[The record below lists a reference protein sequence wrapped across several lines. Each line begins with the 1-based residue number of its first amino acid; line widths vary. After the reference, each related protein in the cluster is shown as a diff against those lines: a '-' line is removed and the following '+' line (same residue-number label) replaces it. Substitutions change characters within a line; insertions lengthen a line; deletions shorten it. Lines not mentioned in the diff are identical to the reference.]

1 MSLRTLLRSSGDAA
15 AMTAARDKR
24 LCSELADAL
33 VFLVT
38 GVKPLMTDKPD
49 ADPVHERVDQVIQDM
64 TAGRVIPRKVD
75 ELSTAVERAKRD
87 QAVHRVTQK
96 A

>member
-1 MSLRTLLRSSGDAA
+1 
-15 AMTAARDKR
+15 MTANETDAVRDRR
-24 LCSELADAL
+24 LCSDLAEAI

-38 GVKPLMTDKPD
+38 VKPLMTDKPD
-49 ADPVHERVDQVIQDM
+49 ADPVHDRVDQVIQDM

-75 ELSTAVERAKRD
+75 ELSTAVDRAKRD
-87 QAVHRVTQK
+87 QAVHRVTTK

>member
-1 MSLRTLLRSSGDAA
+1 MPETALLVRVAQQELQIIALSAVIHEQTVLMLRYFG
-15 AMTAARDKR
+15 
-24 LCSELADAL
+24 CSMAE
-33 VFLVT
+33 
-38 GVKPLMTDKPD
+38 TDKPD

-75 ELSTAVERAKRD
+75 ELGTAVERAKRD